1 MELEVIENFLVSKNL
16 IIMNKSMLVQLMNER
31 NDKDKFKALQKKA
44 LAVSEVKKLG
54 FFGDKISVETIYNKI
69 KKGDIPAHA
78 VLKSSTGRIK
88 ILTSYLAKL

>member
-1 MELEVIENFLVSKNL
+1 MQLEAIENFLVSKNL
-16 IIMNKSMLVQLMNER
+16 IIMDKSMLVQLMNER

-44 LAVSEVKKLG
+44 LPVSEVKKLG